1 MKPLSV
7 KRISIPTA
15 PAPGGSYS
23 QAVAANGFLYTAG
36 MGPIDPA
43 TGDIVGEDVGDQTHQ
58 VMQNLHQ
65 LLKAEGL
72 GFADVVKA
80 TVHLQDVER
89 DFAGFNEAY
98 ASFFSNGL
106 PVRTTVGS
114 TLLNILV
121 EIDLVVAYPG
131 GASA

>member
-1 MKPLSV
+1 MSV

-43 TGDIVGEDVGDQTHQ
+43 TGDTVGENVGDQTHQ
-58 VMQNLHQ
+58 VMRNLDQ

-72 GFADVVKA
+72 RFSDVVKA

-89 DFAGFNEAY
+89 DFAAFNEAY
-98 ASFFSNGL
+98 ASYFGDEL

-121 EIDLVVAYPG
+121 EIDFVVAYPE